1 MKDDGVIL
9 HEGLRTRELGEKL
22 EGRTNVASHI
32 QHQRGDLEAGFAAAD
47 VIVEREFNTSTV
59 HQGYIEPQSATGL
72 YNDDD
77 RITVWCSTQGAFGIR
92 GQLSSMLQIPIARIT
107 VIPTEIGG
115 GFGGKLDVY
124 LEPVAVMLSQ
134 RAGNRPVKMTMNRTE
149 VLQATGPTS
158 GSYIRVKMG
167 ATRDGK
173 LTAAEAFMAYDA
185 GAFPGSPIGAGSSGI
200 FAPYRL
206 DNVRIDGYDVLGNK
220 PKASAYRAPGSTN
233 AAFASES
240 VVDELAEKLGID
252 PLEFR
257 LRNAVT
263 EGDRRADGPI
273 YDRIGFIETLT
284 AAASHP
290 HYEAPLDGKQRGR
303 GVAAGFWGNWGG
315 KSSVSASLNPDG
327 SVNLVEGS
335 PDIGGSRASIAM
347 QLAEAMEIPYESVRP
362 QVVDTD
368 SVGFNDNTG
377 GSRTTFGTGWAAIEV
392 GRKLIAELKGRAA
405 ILLEA
410 DADNVGYGDGV
421 FSSNGAS
428 IDLTEVADRIDETG
442 SPVVASA
449 SVHPTGFGAA
459 FAAHV
464 VDVEVDP
471 ETGKVEILRYTAVQD
486 AGKAIHP
493 SYVEGQLHGGVA
505 QGIGWA
511 LNEEYV
517 YDDEGHL
524 LNSSLLD
531 YRMPTAL
538 DLPLID
544 TVLVEVPNPGHP
556 YGVRGVGE
564 VPIVPPAAAVANAI
578 YRATGVRLQ
587 SLPMA
592 PGKILD
598 ALWAADES

>member
-1 MKDDGVIL
+1 
-9 HEGLRTRELGEKL
+9 
-22 EGRTNVASHI
+22 
-32 QHQRGDLEAGFAAAD
+32 
-47 VIVEREFNTSTV
+47 
-59 HQGYIEPQSATGL
+59 
-72 YNDDD
+72 
-77 RITVWCSTQGAFGIR
+77 
-92 GQLSSMLQIPIARIT
+92 
-107 VIPTEIGG
+107 
-115 GFGGKLDVY
+115 
-124 LEPVAVMLSQ
+124 MLSQ